1 MANVKHYK
9 QTGFRDGLQ
18 TIALS
23 SWKWFYDYIQKELV
37 DYKSY
42 VFRGQR
48 RAAWPLESTLDRA
61 IQQAG
66 LHPATFDYSKHLTDF
81 KAATRGRR
89 GVSPPVLG
97 ENEWWALG
105 QHNGLHTP
113 LLDWTESPF
122 VALYF
127 AFVNPRE
134 FPADKRAVWAI
145 SRASVEAK
153 TAELNQGVAGQPV
166 QPQGVEIISP
176 LTDDNA
182 RLVSQRGLFTRGPN
196 GVPLC
201 KWVETNFKG
210 EPKSCILIK
219 IEIPEHEGDRPAC
232 LRFLNRMNINH
243 LTLFPD
249 LYGASKYCTMT
260 LEITSY

>member
-1 MANVKHYK
+1 MANVKHYER
-9 QTGFRDGLQ
+9 TNYHDGIQ
-18 TIALS
+18 TITLS
-23 SWKWFYDYIQKELV
+23 SWKWFGDYIQKRLI

-48 RAAWPLESTLDRA
+48 KAAWPLESTLDRA
-61 IQQAG
+61 IREAR
-66 LHPATFDYSKHLTDF
+66 LSSTKFDYGRHLSDF
-81 KAATRGRR
+81 KAASRGRR
-89 GVSPPVLG
+89 GSTPPALG

-105 QHNGLHTP
+105 QHHGLHTP

-127 AFVNPRE
+127 AFVKARE
-134 FPADKRAVWAI
+134 SAGDSRAVWAV
-145 SRASVEAK
+145 SRTSVEAK
-153 TAELNQGVAGQPV
+153 TVELNQQSAGQPV
-166 QPQGVEIISP
+166 QPAGVEIISP

-196 GVPLC
+196 GISLC
-201 KWVETNFKG
+201 RWVETSFKG
-210 EPKSCILIK
+210 EAKRCILIK
-219 IEIPEHEGDRPAC
+219 IVIPESNDDRNAC

-249 LYGASKYCTMT
+249 LYGASKYCSMT
-260 LEITSY
+260 LEIKNY